1 MKILVAADGS
11 KFAHHALDYLIK
23 HLDMFGGQPDLHLAH
38 VRLPV
43 PGRAAAAL
51 SRDMVQKYYQD
62 ECRKAIAPAKR
73 LLDKAGVRH
82 KDVMLVGD
90 PGAELA
96 AYAVKGKFDLVV
108 MGSHGHGALAGLVL
122 GSSATK
128 VLANCKVPVLIV
140 R

>member
-11 KFAHHALDYLIK
+11 KYTRHAMDYLIK
-23 HLDMFGGQPDLHLAH
+23 HLDMFGGRPDLHLAH

-51 SRDMVQKYYQD
+51 SRETVLKYYQ
-62 ECRKAIAPAKR
+62 EESRKALAPAKR
-73 LLDKAGVRH
+73 LLDKAGVTH
-82 KDVMLVGD
+82 KDVLLVGD
-90 PGAELA
+90 PGAEIA
-96 AYAVKGKFDLVV
+96 AYAVKGRFDLVV
-108 MGSHGHGALAGLVL
+108 MGSHGHGALTGLVL
-122 GSSATK
+122 GSAATK